1 MTRSGITRILGQHM
15 LVDRRILNKIVSAA
29 SVSEDE
35 IVLEMGTGQGVLT
48 AELSKH
54 AKQVISYE
62 VDVNLLRKVKLDL
75 FSQFNNVQLIRGD
88 LLKTKN
94 QPFFDVFVS
103 NLPYSRSRDTIE
115 WLSQQK
121 FDRAIVMVQEEFA
134 DKLDA
139 RPGSRNYRSVS
150 ALAAH
155 CFGIQRLFKVRRE
168 SFEPTPRVESLLIKI
183 TPLNTITSK
192 VIRNINLIFSRRNKK
207 ATSVAA
213 ELGIIVDEV
222 DYGSKKVD
230 ELKPKDIVRMAE
242 LMASA
247 DVYSV

>member
-1 MTRSGITRILGQHM
+1 
-15 LVDRRILNKIVSAA
+15 
-29 SVSEDE
+29 
-35 IVLEMGTGQGVLT
+35 
-48 AELSKH
+48 
-54 AKQVISYE
+54 
-62 VDVNLLRKVKLDL
+62 
-75 FSQFNNVQLIRGD
+75 
-88 LLKTKN
+88 
-94 QPFFDVFVS
+94 
-103 NLPYSRSRDTIE
+103 
-115 WLSQQK
+115 
-121 FDRAIVMVQEEFA
+121 EEFA

-150 ALAAH
+150 ALATH

-168 SFEPTPRVESLLIKI
+168 SFEPPPKVESLLIKI

>member
-1 MTRSGITRILGQHM
+1 M
-15 LVDRRILNKIVSAA
+15 LVDRRILGKIISAA
-29 SVSEDE
+29 SVSKDE
-35 IVLEMGTGQGVLT
+35 VVLEMGTGQGILT

-62 VDVNLLRKVKLDL
+62 VDVNLFRNVKRDI

-94 QPFFDVFVS
+94 PPFFNVFVS

-115 WLSQQK
+115 WLSKQK

-134 DKLDA
+134 DKLEA
-139 RPGSRNYRSVS
+139 RPGSRNYRAVS
-150 ALAAH
+150 ALSAH
-155 CFGIQRLFKVRRE
+155 CCSIQRLFRVRRE
-168 SFEPTPRVESLLIKI
+168 SFQPQPKVESVIIKI
-183 TPLNTITSK
+183 TPVNTITSN

-213 ELGIIVDEV
+213 ELGIIVDDVV

-242 LMASA
+242 LMTTA
-247 DVYSV
+247 DVHSIRRHLSFSR